1 MNYQKICIIG
11 DGLAGLT
18 TAIILSKENVKID
31 LYSNNKK
38 KKEIP
43 DNRTT
48 AISESNY
55 QYIKNN
61 LSLDRKN
68 FFWPCKKI
76 NLFFEDRDKIVNFFN
91 FEEKKKN
98 LMYIFQNK
106 DLKKKLDKII
116 LTTSK
121 IKLIKKNIKEL
132 DNEEGYLIFKKKK
145 LYYDLI
151 VLSIGSHSELYSK
164 IEKGRSIE
172 KNYDEIAL
180 TTIIKHDGKIEN
192 SSQFFLKEGPLAILP
207 FHKKIFST
215 VWSVSSEFFF
225 TNKKNIR
232 KILSEKLRILLKIK
246 SIKNIENI
254 QSFPISLNLKT
265 KYFKKNVL
273 ILGDG
278 LHAVHPMAG
287 QGFNLV
293 LRDIRKLKELISKRL
308 KLGLQIKDSF
318 ILKDFYNSRKPE
330 NNLFGLGINLTN
342 IFFKDNKYFFPIKKK
357 ILNNINK
364 YSFVKKLSQSISDKG
379 VFFKL
384 L

>member
-18 TAIILSKENVKID
+18 TAKILSKENVKID

-76 NLFFEDRDKIVNFFN
+76 NLFFEDRDKIVNFLN